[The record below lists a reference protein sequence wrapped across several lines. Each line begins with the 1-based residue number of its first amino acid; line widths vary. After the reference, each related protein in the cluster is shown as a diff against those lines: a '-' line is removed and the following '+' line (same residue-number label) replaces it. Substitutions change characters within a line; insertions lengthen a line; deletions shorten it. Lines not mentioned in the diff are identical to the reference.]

1 MKQIKKIIITNQ
13 SIMSPQIPE
22 KYLELFKYLEN
33 SSQNFE
39 IIVKDFLKISKQ
51 GREIYLK
58 GLEQVVKIQKENN
71 QS

>member
-1 MKQIKKIIITNQ
+1 MKQIKKINITNYF
-13 SIMSPQIPE
+13 IISPQIPE

-71 QS
+71 QA

>member
-1 MKQIKKIIITNQ
+1 MKQIKKINITNYF
-13 SIMSPQIPE
+13 IMSPQIPE

-58 GLEQVVKIQKENN
+58 DLEQVVKIQKENN

>member
-1 MKQIKKIIITNQ
+1 MKQIKKINITNYF
-13 SIMSPQIPE
+13 IMSPQIPE

-71 QS
+71 QA

>member
-1 MKQIKKIIITNQ
+1 
-13 SIMSPQIPE
+13 MSPQIPE

-51 GREIYLK
+51 GRKIYLK

>member
-1 MKQIKKIIITNQ
+1 MKQIKKINITNYF
-13 SIMSPQIPE
+13 IMSPQIPQ

-71 QS
+71 QA

>member
-1 MKQIKKIIITNQ
+1 
-13 SIMSPQIPE
+13 MSPQIPE

-51 GREIYLK
+51 GRGIYLK

>member
-1 MKQIKKIIITNQ
+1 
-13 SIMSPQIPE
+13 MSPQIPE

-71 QS
+71 KS

>member
-1 MKQIKKIIITNQ
+1 MKKIKKIIITNQ

>member
-1 MKQIKKIIITNQ
+1 
-13 SIMSPQIPE
+13 MSPQIPE

-58 GLEQVVKIQKENN
+58 WLEQIVKIQKEK
-71 QS
+71 